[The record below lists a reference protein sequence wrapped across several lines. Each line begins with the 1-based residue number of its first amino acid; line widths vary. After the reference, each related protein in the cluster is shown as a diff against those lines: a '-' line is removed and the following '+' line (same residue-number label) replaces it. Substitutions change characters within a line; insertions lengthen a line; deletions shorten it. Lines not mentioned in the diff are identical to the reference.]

1 MRKLLYKS
9 IFLIAICLLYSC
21 TEPYVLQSNTFENI
35 LVVETTI
42 TNELKKQEIKL
53 SRTYPLEE
61 NGTRIEKGATVYI
74 VDNNGTRYDFQENND
89 SYISTSIFQA
99 QANKTYELHIQTSDG
114 KTYVSNREK
123 LTSVSPITEISKEI
137 ITKDNAKGVQL
148 SVKSFDPS
156 NSSKYYRFE
165 YEETYKVIAPKWV
178 PIKAFRTSEITY
190 ELSPRI
196 SEAKVCY
203 GSKKSNSIIQLAT
216 NTLLEDRV
224 NLPIRFIDSKDYIIG
239 NRYSILIKQYVQNL
253 EAHTYYKTLSKL
265 SENQNI
271 LSQNQPGF
279 LSGNIRCVNHP
290 KEKVAGFFEVAS
302 ASEKRIFFN
311 FSDLFP
317 NDEPKYIV
325 DCGDD
330 NPNIKYQFCFDPPRV
345 NPHCKGRDFLAR
357 LEDNK
362 IAYHSEI
369 ILNPI
374 TDLRLI
380 TAYDIKCGDCSSFAS
395 NIKPAFWI
403 D

>member
-9 IFLIAICLLYSC
+9 FLLIAICFIYSC
-21 TEPYVLQSNTFENI
+21 TEPYALQSDTFENV
-35 LVVETTI
+35 LVVEATI

-61 NGTRIEKGATVYI
+61 SGSKIEKGATVYI
-74 VDNNGTRYDFQENND
+74 VDNNGNRYDFQENND
-89 SYISTSIFQA
+89 SYISNTIFQA
-99 QANKTYELHIQTSDG
+99 QPNKTYELHIQTSDG

-137 ITKDNAKGVQL
+137 IIKDNTKGVQL
-148 SVKSFDPS
+148 GVKSFDPT

-165 YEETYKVIAPKWV
+165 YEETYKIIAPKWV
-178 PIKAFRTSEITY
+178 PIKAFRTSLTTY

-203 GSKKSNSIIQLAT
+203 GFKKSNSIIQLAT

-253 EAHTYYKTLSKL
+253 EAYTYYRTLSQL
-265 SENQNI
+265 SQNQNI

-279 LSGNIRCVNHP
+279 LSGNIRCENNT
-290 KEKVAGFFEVAS
+290 KEKVAGFFEIAS
-302 ASEKRIFFN
+302 VSEKRIFFN

-325 DCGDD
+325 NCSDD
-330 NPNIKYQFCFDPPRV
+330 APNIKYQFCFEPPRV
-345 NPHCKGRDFLAR
+345 NPHCKGREFLAG
-357 LEDNK
+357 LEDKK
-362 IAYHSEI
+362 IAYHSETT
-369 ILNPI
+369 LDPV
-374 TDLRLI
+374 TDLKLI